1 MPLITKRELSAIS
14 SYIAAIPEPGTTCV
28 MIFITINLIQL
39 LSSERKILHPGL
51 KTFFNN
57 TAYIRKGRHIRKIV
71 FIATNVK
78 LLTKTKY
85 NIN

>member
-1 MPLITKRELSAIS
+1 
-14 SYIAAIPEPGTTCV
+14 
-28 MIFITINLIQL
+28 MIFIIINLIQL
-39 LSSERKILHPGL
+39 LSLREKYYTP
-51 KTFFNN
+51 TQDFFNKLM
-57 TAYIRKGRHIRKIV
+57 AYIRKGRHIRKIV